1 MFNADKLT
9 NWQKHRKSKSQK
21 INIKRIS
28 SLTILNKNK
37 NTEKINLKGLL
48 TDDKTYIEIYIE

>member
-1 MFNADKLT
+1 MPISSLT
-9 NWQKHRKSKSQK
+9 GKSIEKASQK